1 MVDIANF
8 EYPLFNCWARHCIAA
23 VPERERERP
32 RQGRLRV
39 VGIRCGLTPTCA
51 GAGRERPRRP
61 RQQQQFG
68 TTATARRPQPSR
80 PTDIPCFKS
89 LGSPRASCGAGSR
102 GECNASTDYGPR
114 LEPAGLLPAACWVA
128 APARSGE
135 ASPEN
140 DLGRTFTIKFLHDQS
155 ETPRLAAR
163 LQAPAPAAHGICCRH
178 RRAPRWG
185 C

>member
-1 MVDIANF
+1 SLQLCVLHYAFSLTLISSRIGDYTIHIHVALTRGSTTLMF
-8 EYPLFNCWARHCIAA
+8 LAR
-23 VPERERERP
+23 
-32 RQGRLRV
+32 
-39 VGIRCGLTPTCA
+39 T
-51 GAGRERPRRP
+51 
-61 RQQQQFG
+61 
-68 TTATARRPQPSR
+68 
-80 PTDIPCFKS
+80 
-89 LGSPRASCGAGSR
+89 
-102 GECNASTDYGPR
+102 
-114 LEPAGLLPAACWVA
+114 
-128 APARSGE
+128 SGE